1 MVAVA
6 VAVDDFSAVGKGV
19 LVRVGNSVAVSD
31 GDSVGLT
38 GSGSGGSIT
47 GVVFAIVR
55 SPVRCRLK
63 AKTVKL
69 QEKDR

>member
-1 MVAVA
+1 
-6 VAVDDFSAVGKGV
+6 V
-19 LVRVGNSVAVSD
+19 LVRVGNSVAASD

-55 SPVRCRLK
+55 SSG
-63 AKTVKL
+63 AL
-69 QEKDR
+69 QAESKNSKVTRKRPIMTRVDCFFIV